1 MRAKNPY
8 ILLSIGLCATGI
20 WLALIAHLLLKST
33 PLTSL
38 GVSLVILGAVSFV
51 LGRTRPEISPEVSAL
66 LLETGLEN
74 IAAIVEELGLSSKAV
89 YLPSSMTNGQPKA
102 LIPLHSNNSLS
113 PIERALPGRLI
124 VKYGPNTEDIGL
136 LITTPGSATVKMLE
150 TASASTPA
158 EMENALSS
166 ILTGVLDM
174 VNTVRV
180 VMTDENVTIEVS
192 NPQLKYENLRLYEC
206 LGSPLASIVAALV
219 AENLDK
225 PVVVERE
232 INKKNKNNYVIEL
245 RIS

>member
-1 MRAKNPY
+1 
-8 ILLSIGLCATGI
+8 
-20 WLALIAHLLLKST
+20 
-33 PLTSL
+33 
-38 GVSLVILGAVSFV
+38 
-51 LGRTRPEISPEVSAL
+51 
-66 LLETGLEN
+66 
-74 IAAIVEELGLSSKAV
+74 
-89 YLPSSMTNGQPKA
+89 
-102 LIPLHSNNSLS
+102 
-113 PIERALPGRLI
+113 
-124 VKYGPNTEDIGL
+124 
-136 LITTPGSATVKMLE
+136 
-150 TASASTPA
+150 
-158 EMENALSS
+158 
-166 ILTGVLDM
+166 M